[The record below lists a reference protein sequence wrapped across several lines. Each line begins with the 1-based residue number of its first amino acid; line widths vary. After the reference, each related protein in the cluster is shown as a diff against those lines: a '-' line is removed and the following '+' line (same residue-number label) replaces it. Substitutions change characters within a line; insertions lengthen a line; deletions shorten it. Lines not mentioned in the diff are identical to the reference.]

1 MRRVAS
7 LLLMLVVLVVWLAGC
22 QVQPWSM
29 APPTSGPG
37 PLPKNAP
44 GLPAGP
50 TGAPT
55 AQASQATGAPSQQPQ
70 APQRSEAELLLEKY
84 GYAPEA
90 LARTQQEA
98 LATAKGCLKLAAEAL
113 KHDQQ
118 AKAEALMVEGRQA
131 LAAALANRPESMLAL
146 QLSKAKVQLD
156 AGDLGAAK
164 AALELAKAMLQ
175 ATPDL
180 PSAGS
185 LEGVLVLAESKLTPD
200 TLEEANQQLEAAEQ
214 VLASSAAQPV
224 ELEADSNV
232 AAAQQ
237 ALKIGQKDIAVA
249 YLSAAQRALKQAQAV
264 KAEAGP
270 EPSGTSPQA
279 TPAKPA
285 PEAPTAG
292 AQAL

>member
-7 LLLMLVVLVVWLAGC
+7 LLLMLLVLVVWLAGC

-55 AQASQATGAPSQQPQ
+55 AQAPQATGAPSQQPQ

-131 LAAALANRPESMLAL
+131 LAAALANRPESRLAL

-164 AALELAKAMLQ
+164 AALKLAKAMLQ

-200 TLEEANQQLEAAEQ
+200 TLDEANQQLEAAEQ
-214 VLASSAAQPV
+214 VLASGSTQPV

-237 ALKIGQKDIAVA
+237 ALKIGQKDIAAA
-249 YLSAAQRALKQAQAV
+249 YLSAAQRALKQAQAA
-264 KAEAGP
+264 KTEASP

-285 PEAPTAG
+285 TEAPTAG